1 MILSAVRPTAA
12 MSEVSAADCFSLS
25 AAGKGVSSLHRLTL
39 IVQAWRDVSISRCQA
54 FLLVPAEATA
64 HCAPRASTANSRR
77 SVREES

>member
-39 IVQAWRDVSISRCQA
+39 IVQAWRDVSLSRCQA
-54 FLLVPAEATA
+54 FRQFDA
-64 HCAPRASTANSRR
+64 RAGRVEHEGDFQPDLRHFA
-77 SVREES
+77 VR